1 MIKFIAKDLKKW
13 IVLKGKNEVATL
25 ELTSSTITNRFSV
38 ITDFIENLSTYFKS
52 EFDSW
57 FESFLLEVNSQ
68 TSLSKYEA
76 IHKNIP
82 MIKEFVNRYL
92 CERKVDFSKFV
103 DETKAKKSSILFLAN
118 DIEKIIKLSH
128 YLKIYAVV
136 SNDSRFKLN
145 QKLHKKI
152 YNELGMEIINN
163 DLIFKIFNVVKTKTF
178 RYNLTDRYMWDYIK
192 MVQCK
197 TIDVHVIEIFNF
209 IMNSIIVLCE
219 EEKNPI
225 TYFVSV
231 IDESIKWFLRSVYKG
246 SIVYDDSVS
255 TEDIHGSNVD
265 NLKTYCYNDTL
276 GRLKKIAYDQS
287 NEYLDGIDSV
297 LTFSEEN
304 SSIDSKLTRF
314 QNELARIKFISPLCE
329 CLVFPILSKVTNI
342 PYEHFRTLSPEHSSV
357 LSLYIQNLLSKVFK
371 GEYKTLITMLSYYP
385 EEQPSIA
392 TTYKIKT
399 AKDYVNIMDNLIIF
413 QSFKSKI
420 PLYKV
425 LNFFIG
431 RMSRGKFVN
440 ILNGEELAGLPL
452 SKIEVDMVSFYTDFF
467 SGNLDSKI
475 EEVKNLMEQ
484 DF

>member
-1 MIKFIAKDLKKW
+1 MIKFITKDPKKW
-13 IVLKGKNEVATL
+13 AVLKNKNVIMELDLAT
-25 ELTSSTITNRFSV
+25 STITNRFSV
-38 ITDFIENLSTYFKS
+38 ITDFIENLSTHFKS

-57 FESFLLEVNSQ
+57 FESYLRDVNSQ

-82 MIKEFVNRYL
+82 MIKEFVNRYI
-92 CERKVDFSKFV
+92 CEKKTDFTKFV
-103 DETKAKKSSILFLAN
+103 DETKAKKSSILFSAE

-128 YLKIYAVV
+128 YLKVYSVI

-152 YNELGMEIINN
+152 YNELGMDVTNN

-192 MVQCK
+192 IIQCK

-246 SIVYDDSVS
+246 SIVYDDSIS
-255 TEDIHGSNVD
+255 TEDIHGANID

-287 NEYLDGIDSV
+287 NEYLSKMDSV
-297 LTFSEEN
+297 LTFAGGN
-304 SSIDSKLTRF
+304 SSIDDKLTRF
-314 QNELARIKFISPLCE
+314 QNELGRIKYISPLCE
-329 CLVFPILSKVTNI
+329 CLVFPILSKITNI
-342 PYEHFRTLSPEHSSV
+342 PYEHFKTLSPEHASI
-357 LSLYIQNLLSKVFK
+357 LSLYVQDLLNQVFGSQYRDLFK
-371 GEYKTLITMLSYYP
+371 MLSYYP

-399 AKDYVNIMDNLIIF
+399 AKDYVNIMDKLVIF
-413 QSFKSKI
+413 GSFKSKI

-431 RMSRGKFVN
+431 RLSRGKFIN
-440 ILNGEELAGLPL
+440 ILDGEELVGLPL

-467 SGNLDSKI
+467 SGNLAEKL
-475 EEVKNLMEQ
+475 EEVKKLMGE

>member
-1 MIKFIAKDLKKW
+1 MIKFISKDPKKW
-13 IVLKGKNEVATL
+13 IVFRNKNEIAELDLAT
-25 ELTSSTITNRFSV
+25 STITNRFSV
-38 ITDFIENLSTYFKS
+38 ITDFIENLSAHFKT

-57 FESFLLEVNSQ
+57 FEEYLKDVNSQ

-82 MIKEFVNRYL
+82 MIKDFVNRYI
-92 CERKVDFSKFV
+92 CEKKVDFTKFV
-103 DETKAKKSSILFLAN
+103 DETKAKKSSILFTAV
-118 DIEKIIKLSH
+118 DIEKIIKMSH
-128 YLKIYAVV
+128 YLKVYSVV

-152 YNELGMEIINN
+152 YNELGMDVINN

-192 MVQCK
+192 MIQCK

-255 TEDIHGSNVD
+255 TEDIHGANVD

-287 NEYLDGIDSV
+287 NEYLSKMDSV
-297 LTFSEEN
+297 LTFADGN

-314 QNELARIKFISPLCE
+314 QNELGKIKYISPLCE
-329 CLVFPILSKVTNI
+329 CLVFPILSKITNI
-342 PYEHFRTLSPEHSSV
+342 PYEHFRTLSPEHASV
-357 LSLYIQNLLSKVFK
+357 LSLYVQDLLNQVFNGQYRDLFK
-371 GEYKTLITMLSYYP
+371 MLSYYP
-385 EEQPSIA
+385 DEQPSIA

-399 AKDYVNIMDNLIIF
+399 AKDYVNIMDKLVIF
-413 QSFKSKI
+413 GSFKSKI

-431 RMSRGKFVN
+431 RLSRGKFVN
-440 ILNGEELAGLPL
+440 ILDGEELVGLPL

-467 SGNLDSKI
+467 SGNLSDKI
-475 EEVKNLMEQ
+475 EEVKKIMEQ